1 MHNINTCKWEI
12 IGFFYPFWP
21 VVISASVELLAGVV
35 DLDDGVAG
43 LDDGVAGLD
52 GGLVDLED
60 GDAGLDGVA
69 GVTDVN
75 GLSGDIFFCLCTRSK
90 VDNPGVSLMILLD
103 VTSLFSSFFKKFS
116 L

>member
-1 MHNINTCKWEI
+1 MNTCKWEI
-12 IGFFYPFWP
+12 IVFFYPFWP

-43 LDDGVAGLD
+43 LDDGVAG
-52 GGLVDLED
+52 LED

-103 VTSLFSSFFKKFS
+103 VTSLFSLFFKKIS